1 MKRANGHIKAHFGQ
15 TLGFLKRCPEPSGQ
29 ALPPYIRK
37 ISAEICKCGGSDLTF
52 GTSLWMYFVPQKYEN
67 DRWMSR
73 REYEKKVVAR
83 GKEATSPPPVPVEPL
98 PCLASGP
105 PGQSLHLLLSFWFL
119 SCLLVNKG
127 DSSISDIVNQLCPC
141 LSDL

>member
-98 PCLASGP
+98 PCLTSGP
-105 PGQSLHLLLSFWFL
+105 PGPRPRL
-119 SCLLVNKG
+119 NK
-127 DSSISDIVNQLCPC
+127 
-141 LSDL
+141 